1 MGALVPTYMLSG
13 AYSSGSWARLMR
25 VVDDRSTAVNEL
37 MHSLGG
43 SLEIVYWE
51 VSARAVHA
59 IVDLPDSSTAA
70 AAAGVLSQT
79 GAFKSIEVEEVLTQ
93 TQFTEVLA
101 LAGNVFETF
110 RVPGQAMLNDDSSMS
125 PSRVRGLLR
134 TLSGRGQPDAGV
146 RAAHHL
152 TARFTNDS

>member
-1 MGALVPTYMLSG
+1 
-13 AYSSGSWARLMR
+13 
-25 VVDDRSTAVNEL
+25 

-43 SLEIVYWE
+43 SLGIVYWE

-110 RVPGQAMLNDDSSMS
+110 RVPGQAMLDDDSSR
-125 PSRVRGLLR
+125 SRSGVRGLLR
-134 TLSGRGQPDAGV
+134 TLSANGTAR
-146 RAAHHL
+146 RAARSHGHPRGSPSRRVSRTTRRLAEAGPSARNNGPL
-152 TARFTNDS
+152 TCRN